1 MLYLFK
7 QRGFGIYICVLYT
20 LINTNLLKSRTMCN
34 KLHTSQVYPTPLLLC
49 FGDKLSVSLWF
60 VAFEF
65 EMCRLIIKISFE
77 YKNTNNLQRFFKAQ
91 HADNFSETIMSPR
104 EIAHTELKVWNKVKP
119 TVRLNKSTQ
128 IAKTVAT
135 YIWPTLEK
143 KKKKKQNLPKSG
155 PQLILFWW
163 ARSLLVY
170 LVRCWLTS
178 RSGPPEC
185 HHSTQHEG
193 CLRESVKLCYLGTS
207 FQLVMVI

>member
-77 YKNTNNLQRFFKAQ
+77 YKNTNKKQRFLKAQ

-135 YIWPTLEK
+135 YIWPTLDK
-143 KKKKKQNLPKSG
+143 KKNKKTEFAQIWATAHF
-155 PQLILFWW
+155 ILVGSIPFGLFG
-163 ARSLLVY
+163 SLLADIEEWAARV
-170 LVRCWLTS
+170 S
-178 RSGPPEC
+178 
-185 HHSTQHEG
+185 
-193 CLRESVKLCYLGTS
+193 S
-207 FQLVMVI
+207 FHTA